1 VERLGETMKSVRE
14 RNCAGFTLIELLV
27 VIAIIA
33 ILASLLLPAIATAKI
48 KAKQAGCASN
58 LRQIGLALSLYAD
71 DHNGWLP
78 ETTHGT
84 SDTNRS
90 WIFTLQPYVAN
101 VDAIR
106 TCPADPKAK
115 ERLKHFASSYVLNEY
130 ISVDKL
136 DPFGGVIETFRNLNQ
151 LPRPTDTITTFI
163 GAESLSPSVFQDH
176 THSRNWH
183 KGWHTVIADI
193 EPNRFRTG
201 GTDTNHLNG
210 SANYLFADTHVTA
223 WRAPAVKARVDRGEN
238 IARPPE

>member
-1 VERLGETMKSVRE
+1 MNGLRIRDSR
-14 RNCAGFTLIELLV
+14 GFTLIELLV

-33 ILASLLLPAIATAKI
+33 VLASLLLPAIASAKM
-48 KAKQAGCASN
+48 KAWQARCASN
-58 LRQIGLALSLYAD
+58 LRQIGLALTLYAD
-71 DHNGWLP
+71 DHDGWMP
-78 ETTHGT
+78 ETSHGT
-84 SDTNRS
+84 TDTNRS
-90 WIFTLQPYVAN
+90 WIFTLRSYVAN

-115 ERLKHFASSYVLNEY
+115 ERLRYSASSYVLNEY
-130 ISVDKL
+130 TSVDKL

-151 LPRPTDTITTFI
+151 LPRPTETITTFI
-163 GAESLSPSVFQDH
+163 GAESLSPSVYQDH

-210 SANYLFADTHVTA
+210 AANYLFADTHVTT
-223 WRAPAVKARVDRGEN
+223 WRAPAVKARFDRGEN
-238 IARPPE
+238 IAKPPQ